1 MVGGETYCG
10 QKECGEVID
19 AYWGGLCGDIM
30 GGRCEAVGAFVMA
43 SE

>member
-1 MVGGETYCG
+1 MA
-10 QKECGEVID
+10 KFD

-30 GGRCEAVGAFVMA
+30 GGRCEAVGALFVMA